1 MGGIEKIA
9 NNISSIKNITVL
21 LRKYHGIDVKAI
33 GEKTINY
40 EVMKVHK
47 LQKV

>member
-9 NNISSIKNITVL
+9 NNIPSIKKYHGIT
-21 LRKYHGIDVKAI
+21 KYHGIDVKAI

-40 EVMKVHK
+40 EVMKIHK
-47 LQKV
+47 LQST